1 MIELEKIQQELN
13 TMRGTTEEAYPN
25 VQRQNSG
32 PGLNTQH
39 IMQLKVSVEE
49 QIKSVESDSD
59 DGDNLPAEDEQTG
72 SV

>member
-13 TMRGTTEEAYPN
+13 NMRGTTEEAYPN
-25 VQRQNSG
+25 VERQNSG
-32 PGLNTQH
+32 PGLNSP

-59 DGDNLPAEDEQTG
+59 EGDDLPAEDEGTG